1 MESLSE
7 EQIIDRI
14 NRGIAFSACID
25 SGAFSLSVERYQP
38 LVVTAIHDGNRV
50 APQYREKM
58 RLGESKRRFEEDP
71 YTGDIAVHFP
81 ISVRVHDSRYSYDLN
96 RSLESSIYEQAWGEQ
111 VWRVP
116 PSQAEQDQ
124 LRSSHAAY
132 YRVLQA
138 LLDTLQKRFK
148 RFVLY
153 DLHSY
158 NYSRIGGSPP
168 LFNIGT
174 HFIDRSE
181 FEPVIAHLL
190 AGLRQIRLPDLE
202 TRAVCDEVFLGQGY
216 QAAFVSANYPRSLC
230 LPLELKKV
238 FMDEQ
243 HCTLKEEI
251 FEILKPALVKVLQN
265 NSTFFIKHC
274 GIKYGDLA

>member
-1 MESLSE
+1 MDILSE

-14 NRGIAFSACID
+14 NSGIAFSACID
-25 SGAFSLSVERYQP
+25 TEAFSLSVERYQP
-38 LVVTAIHDGNRV
+38 QVVTAIHDGNRV

-58 RLGESKRRFEEDP
+58 RLGESQRRFEEDP

-96 RSLESSIYEQAWGEQ
+96 RSPESCIYEQAWGEQ

-116 PSQAEQDQ
+116 LSQAEQDQ

-148 RFVLY
+148 RFMLY

-243 HCTLKEEI
+243 RCTLKEEV

-274 GIKYGDLA
+274 GITHGDIA